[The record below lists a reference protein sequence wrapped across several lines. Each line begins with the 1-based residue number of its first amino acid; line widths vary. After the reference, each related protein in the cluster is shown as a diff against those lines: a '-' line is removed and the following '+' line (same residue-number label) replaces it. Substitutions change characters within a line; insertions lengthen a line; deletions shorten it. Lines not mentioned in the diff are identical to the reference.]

1 MDGKRIREA
10 GEMPGRGEDGRT
22 EPRPSP
28 RNKRTEIVAV
38 ATEYFGENGYE
49 DTKWA
54 DVAMAVG
61 LGPTALYHYFE
72 SKQQCLF
79 EILVEALEDGLA
91 EFQRLSAGEFT
102 EAFPAVVRGA
112 FERTD
117 REARR
122 ARVLVAEQA
131 LVRHP
136 RQAPR
141 EENARLLAFSLLK
154 EYESGWRDL
163 LSAGMAA
170 GAIPAVD
177 PNLLARVVLGAYN
190 SVWAW
195 YRPDGR
201 LELPEVADF
210 YVPRLLAIAG
220 LHG

>member
-1 MDGKRIREA
+1 
-10 GEMPGRGEDGRT
+10 MPESGGDGRT

-28 RNKRTEIVAV
+28 RNKRAEIVAV
-38 ATEYFGENGYE
+38 ATEYFGETGYE
-49 DTKWA
+49 DTRWA
-54 DVAMAVG
+54 DVATAVG

-79 EILVEALEDGLA
+79 EILVEAVEDARA
-91 EFQRLSAGEFT
+91 EFLRLSEGDFV
-102 EAFPAVVRGA
+102 EAFPAVVRGG

-122 ARVLVAEQA
+122 SRVLVVEQG
-131 LVRHP
+131 LIRHP
-136 RQAPR
+136 RPAPR

-163 LSAGMAA
+163 LSAGMRA

-177 PNLLARVVLGAYN
+177 ADLLARAVIGAYN

-195 YRPDGR
+195 YRPEGR
-201 LELPEVADF
+201 LTLDEVADF
-210 YVPRLLAIAG
+210 YVPRLLRIAG
-220 LHG
+220 LPG

>member
-1 MDGKRIREA
+1 
-10 GEMPGRGEDGRT
+10 
-22 EPRPSP
+22 
-28 RNKRTEIVAV
+28 V

-54 DVAMAVG
+54 DVASAVG

-79 EILVEALEDGLA
+79 EILVESVEDALAD
-91 EFQRLSAGEFT
+91 FRQQSAGEFT

-122 ARVLVAEQA
+122 SRVLVAEQA
-131 LVRHP
+131 LVRLP
-136 RQAPR
+136 REAPR
-141 EENARLLAFSLLK
+141 EETARLLAFSLLK
-154 EYESGWRDL
+154 EYEAGWRDL
-163 LSAGMAA
+163 LAAGMSA
-170 GAIPAVD
+170 GAIPTVD
-177 PNLLARVVLGAYN
+177 ANLLTRAVLGAYN

-195 YRPDGR
+195 YRPHGR
-201 LELPEVADF
+201 LALAEVADF

-220 LHG
+220 FHE